1 MGNAKKSEKLAGMRK
16 RRKELFKVR
25 GMGSFLNEKKMFYE
39 KIFKKITYKKNW
51 KIIDIFLKF
60 EKTLLQLNGH

>member
-16 RRKELFKVR
+16 RRKELFGVR
-25 GMGSFLNEKKMFYE
+25 GMRSFLNEKKCFM
-39 KIFKKITYKKNW
+39 KKYLKKSLIKKNW

-60 EKTLLQLNGH
+60 EKTLLQVNGH